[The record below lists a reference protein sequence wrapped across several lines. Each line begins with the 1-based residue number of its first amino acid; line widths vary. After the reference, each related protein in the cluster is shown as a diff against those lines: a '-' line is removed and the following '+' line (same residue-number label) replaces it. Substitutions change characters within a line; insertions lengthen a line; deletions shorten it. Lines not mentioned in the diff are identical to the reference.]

1 MPTPLPKDPQ
11 GTVPRQLSSRSS
23 QKRPSQYHE
32 TPLYWHSMQA
42 SVQSTGCPLGYWSD
56 LARKFFPG
64 KDNGDPLSLTD
75 FQSVEYRRAVRGQ
88 REKLKRHKEGNHK
101 IIKAYGAMNE
111 PKLQSRKK
119 ICIEFEMSD

>member
-1 MPTPLPKDPQ
+1 
-11 GTVPRQLSSRSS
+11 
-23 QKRPSQYHE
+23 
-32 TPLYWHSMQA
+32 MQA
-42 SVQSTGCPLGYWSD
+42 GVQSTGCPLVYWSD

-75 FQSVEYRRAVRGQ
+75 FQSVEYTRAVRGQ